1 MQAEHVAHSEELDH
15 HDHPSPKK
23 YVFIAFILAIVT
35 AVEVAIYYFDLSE
48 SVLVGGLLFFAVIKF
63 VIVGLYFMHLKFDN
77 ALFRRLFLTGIITA
91 LLVFTVVLVIMFA
104 RGGPAPVVTG
114 G

>member
-1 MQAEHVAHSEELDH
+1 MQAEHVAHTDELDH

-23 YVFIAFILAIVT
+23 YVLIAVLLAIVT

-48 SVLVGGLLFFAVIKF
+48 GVLVGGLLFFAVIKF
-63 VIVGLYFMHLKFDN
+63 AVVGLYFMHLKFDTP
-77 ALFRRLFLTGIITA
+77 LFRRLFLTGIITA

-104 RGGPAPVVTG
+104 QGGPAPVVTG
-114 G
+114 

>member
-1 MQAEHVAHSEELDH
+1 MSAENVAHADELEH

-23 YVFIAFILAIVT
+23 YVFIAAILAFVT
-35 AVEVAIYYFDLSE
+35 AIEVAIYYFDLSQ
-48 SVLVGGLLFFAVIKF
+48 SVLVGGLIFFAVIKF
-63 VIVGLYFMHLKFDN
+63 IIVALYFMHLKFDDH
-77 ALFRRLFLTGIITA
+77 LFRRLFVTGIVTA

-104 RGGPAPVVTG
+104 QGGPAPVVTG